1 MRRIPSVIRYI
12 WAAPTTALGLLVVLA
27 GLWRAQVRV
36 VEGVVE
42 AHGPALAWLL
52 SHFTLMPGGATAL
65 TLGHVVIARD
75 SWSLE
80 RPAAHERVHVRQC
93 EAWGPLFVPAYVS
106 ACLSATLRGGSCYF
120 DNRFEV
126 EAFDAARNE
135 PGAEGAQL
143 GVASQV
149 TLRRDDPS
157 RWMVHQPVETFGL
170 SRAWPLRSV
179 GSSRG
184 PASGSAATRISRAH
198 SSISLV
204 GLLGLAR
211 ARLCLM
217 IKPTKDEEYSNER
230 GEDAGSDRWAL
241 W

>member
-1 MRRIPSVIRYI
+1 MGGEIGEARQRRTECRARSGASRNDSRVPRIPSVIRYI

-52 SHFTLMPGGATAL
+52 SHFTLVPGGATAL

-80 RPAAHERVHVRQC
+80 STRAHERVHVRQC
-93 EAWGPLFVPAYVS
+93 EAWGPLFVPAYLS
-106 ACLSATLRGGSCYF
+106 ASLSATLRGGSCYF

-143 GVASQV
+143 GVASHV
-149 TLRRDDPS
+149 TLRRDDPK
-157 RWMVHQPVETFGL
+157 
-170 SRAWPLRSV
+170 SV
-179 GSSRG
+179 DG
-184 PASGSAATRISRAH
+184 PSTG
-198 SSISLV
+198 
-204 GLLGLAR
+204 
-211 ARLCLM
+211 
-217 IKPTKDEEYSNER
+217 
-230 GEDAGSDRWAL
+230 
-241 W
+241 